1 MSELAGFTYVHRAGT
16 AGHHLMLF
24 HGTGGDEHD
33 LLDVGEF
40 VAPGATLISPRGR
53 APEGALNRW
62 FARLA
67 PGVLDEDDIKRRA
80 AEVADLVAAA
90 RHEHKIGGGQLWAL
104 GYSNGANIIAAAL
117 LLHGAIF
124 DGAVLLR
131 PMLPLQVATPPSL
144 EHLPIYL
151 AGGTRDGMIPPGSAQ
166 ALATTL
172 EATGADLLQ
181 AWRDTGHML
190 EPDELDAVREWLG
203 QHSTR
208 HR

>member
-16 AGHHLMLF
+16 ANRHLMLF

-33 LLDVGEF
+33 LLEVGEF

-53 APEGALNRW
+53 APEGTLNRW

-80 AEVADLVAAA
+80 AELADFVAAA
-90 RHEHKIGGGQLWAL
+90 RNRHKIEAGQLWAL

-131 PMLPLQVATPPSL
+131 PMLPLQVAAPSGL

-172 EATGADLLQ
+172 ESAGADLQQ
-181 AWRDTGHML
+181 AWRETGHML
-190 EPDELDAVREWLG
+190 EPDELDAVRDWFVRRSAG
-203 QHSTR
+203 PG
-208 HR
+208 